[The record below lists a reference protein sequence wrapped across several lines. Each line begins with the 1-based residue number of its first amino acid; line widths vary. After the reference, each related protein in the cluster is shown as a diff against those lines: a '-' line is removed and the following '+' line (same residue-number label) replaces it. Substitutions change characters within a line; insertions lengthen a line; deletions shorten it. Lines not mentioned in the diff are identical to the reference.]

1 MHLIGHKKCFL
12 RCLGGRCLTIT
23 AITIALSAAN
33 NPSKIQVLKVPI
45 NKVKSNSDPLWT
57 TPFSLNTNKETY
69 ANLIAKVSLSNILP
83 TLPED
88 LSS

>member
-1 MHLIGHKKCFL
+1 MLL

-33 NPSKIQVLKVPI
+33 NPSKNTSTKSTHI

-57 TPFSLNTNKETY
+57 TPFSLNINKETY
-69 ANLIAKVSLSNILP
+69 ANLIAKVSLSNIFAHFTGRLIFVM
-83 TLPED
+83 TTKC
-88 LSS
+88 